1 MESEEGDLKIVS
13 AFKKLLPALS
23 FIIPFAILY
32 SLYPNS
38 FESTWKGRTYY
49 FFFLWLILLE
59 TILNWEEFK
68 KERWRAKPIK
78 TFALAVFITFPTIY
92 IVVANY
98 YGFNT
103 FTVDLALK
111 YKIGGSEASFAN
123 MMPLSFEYLVLT
135 ILFALII
142 LTEYGISNLPKYA
155 ISTFFLGLIGMIY
168 LIDNLYP
175 YGWFT
180 PFQIVVPTTAQLAA
194 NVLNFMGFQ
203 TKLDNITNPV
213 YGSLTLLRVY
223 NSEGA
228 TLTSFA
234 IGWPCAGA
242 DSLLIYSIITLAF
255 LKKSNI
261 SLKAGLG
268 YFLVGAMITYAINIL
283 RVVSIFLIAIN
294 GGDWARFHDYYGSLY
309 STTWIISYPLIIV
322 GSQALWRRL
331 KTGKLRLPPIS
342 R

>member
-1 MESEEGDLKIVS
+1 MESKEGNLGKIVS
-13 AFKKLLPALS
+13 IFKKLLPVLS

-59 TILNWEEFK
+59 TILSWEEFK
-68 KERWRAKPIK
+68 KEKWRAKTIK
-78 TFALAVFITFPTIY
+78 TVALATFIALPTIY
-92 IVVANY
+92 VVVANY
-98 YGFNT
+98 YGFNN
-103 FTVDLALK
+103 FIVDLALR

-123 MMPLSFEYLVLT
+123 MMPLSVEYLVLT
-135 ILFALII
+135 VFFALVI
-142 LTEYGISNLPKYA
+142 LAEYGIGSLPKYA
-155 ISTFFLGLIGMIY
+155 ISIFFLGLIGMVY

-180 PFQIVVPTTAQLAA
+180 PFQIMVPTTAQLAA

-203 TKLDNITNPV
+203 TKLDNIRNPV
-213 YGSLTLLRVY
+213 YGSLTLLSVY

-228 TLTSFA
+228 TLTRFA

-255 LKKSNI
+255 LKKKNV
-261 SLKAGLG
+261 SLKAGLA
-268 YFLVGAMITYAINIL
+268 YFLVGAIITYAINVL

-309 STTWIISYPLIIV
+309 SITWIISYPLIIV
-322 GSQALWRRL
+322 GSQVLWR
-331 KTGKLRLPPIS
+331 KLRSGKRLSPVS
-342 R
+342 T